1 MVAPRRIRALY
12 QQQKT
17 KKNILELFW
26 LKLAQHASAMPR
38 PEGARFS
45 ECGAADYVKVLL
57 KFTGKGHEKL
67 CTYSSG
73 GLDKKKMKKNR
84 RLLLEIRTHI
94 AENHSCT
101 KKPLRQALKNVAK
114 DKFRSKLKKVD
125 DQDKWAEDTATNIM
139 KLCRDCQQAIIK
151 GKDSPPEWLQE
162 VLDVKE
168 DRKEIVQDKGLAG
181 GDDDDDEDE
190 DSDKDDDAA
199 ENDKNTAFYYFGW
212 DTETGKAWRK
222 DAASKD
228 TAPPEFTDKKL
239 VEPSDA
245 LPTDAMLATFADG
258 AMGPIQEWTVEK
270 WRARTEALKSSAAKN
285 STPSSIPEELKWE
298 GLMSST
304 KNTISVKWKK
314 DRRKLMCMYEQGKQL
329 LQIAVKLWGDEGDES
344 TTRAFAFMKAI
355 GEDYASGKIN
365 LAQLKEVRGN
375 RLKADDKK
383 AYDKKADEKK
393 ADNADEAAQIA
404 VDKPTQKAKEVKASP
419 VAGDGKTA
427 STKKKWS
434 GTQSREG

>member
-1 MVAPRRIRALY
+1 MFKFSKVSRITRGFTKEEPRRNRGGTEVAPSTVST
-12 QQQKT
+12 T
-17 KKNILELFW
+17 KKKQTKKQKILELFW
-26 LKLAQHASAMPR
+26 LKLAQLASAMPR

-67 CTYSSG
+67 CTYSNG

-84 RLLLEIRTHI
+84 RLLMEIRTHI
-94 AENHSCT
+94 ADNHSCT

-114 DKFRSKLKKVD
+114 DKFSSKLKKVD

-181 GDDDDDEDE
+181 GDDDDEDE

-228 TAPPEFTDKKL
+228 TAPPEFTDKEL

-270 WRARTEALKSSAAKN
+270 WRARTAALKGSAEKTAR
-285 STPSSIPEELKWE
+285 L
-298 GLMSST
+298 
-304 KNTISVKWKK
+304 
-314 DRRKLMCMYEQGKQL
+314 
-329 LQIAVKLWGDEGDES
+329 
-344 TTRAFAFMKAI
+344 RAFRW
-355 GEDYASGKIN
+355 N
-365 LAQLKEVRGN
+365 
-375 RLKADDKK
+375 
-383 AYDKKADEKK
+383 
-393 ADNADEAAQIA
+393 
-404 VDKPTQKAKEVKASP
+404 
-419 VAGDGKTA
+419 
-427 STKKKWS
+427 
-434 GTQSREG
+434 